1 MPALPAARGRGR
13 RARGVRATEGATAL
27 EALMGAVS
35 MAMPSCPVECQY
47 VPTGAVGDA
56 RMSIVC
62 RSPSCA
68 AVRERAEARSA
79 RGKGEAGSS
88 KNTFLF
94 VFWVHTSHD
103 MSLDSLVTL
112 TERPRD

>member
-1 MPALPAARGRGR
+1 
-13 RARGVRATEGATAL
+13 
-27 EALMGAVS
+27 MGAVS
-35 MAMPSCPVECQY
+35 MAPCPRAQWSAGTCADRR
-47 VPTGAVGDA
+47 GWRCAH
-56 RMSIVC
+56 VC

-112 TERPRD
+112 TERPRDLPLLRTDTESWRTMEV